1 MPTIHTVF
9 KSYVWSTVGVGGLSN
24 QIKRANGKTR
34 KGRKKESR
42 NGNGLKK
49 GWSIEIKNPSL
60 CYLVRKRKSAARGR
74 WSEGASAFVEENQI
88 KRGMVRQEK
97 EERKRVGMGMGYM

>member
-1 MPTIHTVF
+1 
-9 KSYVWSTVGVGGLSN
+9 VGVGGLSN
-24 QIKRANGKTR
+24 LFFFSRRKSNQKGNGKTR

-74 WSEGASAFVEENQI
+74 
-88 KRGMVRQEK
+88 
-97 EERKRVGMGMGYM
+97 